1 MTLHNIEK
9 SAFRKG
15 EYVGYGGG
23 KVWHIRKTNS
33 SHANWFAYNRD
44 KYNEQLWA
52 MRLIEMQ
59 KQLETLVVNT
69 EEVTA

>member
-1 MTLHNIEK
+1 MSLHNIEK

-23 KVWHIRKTNS
+23 KVWRIKKTNNS
-33 SHANWFAYNRD
+33 NANWFAHNRD

-52 MRLIEMQ
+52 MRLTDMQ
-59 KQLETLVVNT
+59 KQLETLANT
-69 EEVTA
+69 KEVAA